1 MLIDDFHLS
10 LFDFALSLSAAI
22 DAVNPMLVDH
32 QRRVA
37 YIAWSI
43 GKELGL
49 NIEQARKLF
58 FASLLHDV
66 GSISLKERLDILH
79 FDEDSSFNRHAEL
92 GYLLLR
98 DFEALSDEAKI
109 IRYHHI
115 QWDNGNGHLVNGEV
129 VPAESLILHL
139 ADRISVLIDYDHE
152 VLGQAR
158 GITEKI
164 KNLSGKVFVPEFV
177 DAFVKLSGKEYF
189 WLDTSSPNL
198 DLELNRIHS
207 LPLVIFDIES
217 IQKLTKILSRIID
230 FRSRFTATHSSGVSA
245 TSVALARLAGFSEKE
260 CSMMAIAGDL
270 HDLGKLAVPKEILEK
285 ADKLSMEELNI
296 VRSHTYHTY
305 RILSH
310 MEDFKTINQWA
321 SFHHERLD
329 GSGYPFHIS
338 AFDFPLGS
346 RIMAVSDVFTAVSED
361 RPYRD
366 GMGIEKALSTIASM
380 AKNHSLDPYVVSLL
394 ERNVQFVDDARKSAQ
409 IDARKEYENFSKL
422 GLLY

>member
-22 DAVNPMLVDH
+22 DAVNPMIVDH

-49 NIEQARKLF
+49 DIEQARKLF
-58 FASLLHDV
+58 FASLLHDI
-66 GSISLKERLDILH
+66 GAISLKERLDILH
-79 FDEDSSFNRHAEL
+79 FDEDSSYNSHAEL
-92 GYLLLR
+92 GYLLFR
-98 DFEALSDEAKI
+98 DFQALSDEARI
-109 IRYHHI
+109 IRYHHSH
-115 QWDNGNGHLVNGEV
+115 WDNGNGHLVNGEA

-152 VLGQAR
+152 VLGQVKS
-158 GITEKI
+158 ITEKI
-164 KNLSGKVFVPEFV
+164 RNLSGKVFVPEFV

-189 WLDTSSPNL
+189 WLDTFSPNL
-198 DLELNRIHS
+198 ELELHKIHD
-207 LPLVIFDIES
+207 LTLVIFGIES

-245 TSVALARLAGFSEKE
+245 TSAALAKLAGFSEKE
-260 CSMMAIAGDL
+260 CIMMEIAGYL

-285 ADKLSMEELNI
+285 PDKLSMEELNI

-310 MEDFKTINQWA
+310 MQGFNTINQWA

-338 AFDFPLGS
+338 EFDLPLGS

-361 RPYRD
+361 RPYRE
-366 GMGIEKALSTIASM
+366 GMDIEKALSTIASM
-380 AKNHSLDPYVVSLL
+380 AKNRSLDPYVVSLL

>member
-1 MLIDDFHLS
+1 MLIDDFHFS

-22 DAVNPMLVDH
+22 DAVSPMIVDH

-43 GKELGL
+43 SKELGL
-49 NIEQARKLF
+49 TIEQRGKLF

-79 FDEDSSFNRHAEL
+79 FDEDVSFNRHAEL

-98 DFEALSDEAKI
+98 DFEPLSDEARI
-109 IRYHHI
+109 IRYHHV
-115 QWDNGNGHLVNGEV
+115 QWDNGNGHLVNGEA

-152 VLGQAR
+152 VLGQVK

-164 KNLSGKVFVPEFV
+164 KDLSGKVFVPEFV
-177 DAFVKLSGKEYF
+177 DAFIRVSRKEFF

-198 DLELNRIHS
+198 ELELHKIHD

-230 FRSRFTATHSSGVSA
+230 FRSRFTATHSSEVSA

-260 CSMMAIAGDL
+260 CITMEIAGYL

-285 ADKLSMEELNI
+285 PDKLSMEEFNI

-310 MEDFKTINQWA
+310 MQDFKTINQWA

-338 AFDFPLGS
+338 EFDFPLGS

-361 RPYRD
+361 RPYRE
-366 GMGIEKALSTIASM
+366 GMSIEKALSTIVSM
-380 AKNHSLDPYVVSLL
+380 ASNHALDPYVVSLL
-394 ERNVQFVDDARKSAQ
+394 ERNVQFADDARKSAQ